1 MLTGGRPRRSQSF
14 WLTRRMTPSRS
25 VSWHAR
31 GTSSNNCRYFF
42 SLRSAHD
49 SAFLACL
56 RNMNAK
62 TAQYTSASRQRMSS
76 NDMIRSEL
84 EYRYKNRRF
93 ALLSLLLFV
102 LPYLLETPY
111 FQVRPDGRVL
121 DQPFRRSLGL
131 TPSSNSS

>member
-14 WLTRRMTPSRS
+14 WLTLRMTPSRS

-49 SAFLACL
+49 SAFFACL
-56 RNMNAK
+56 RNMNAR

-76 NDMIRSEL
+76 KDMIRPEL
-84 EYRYKNRRF
+84 EYRYVNRRF
-93 ALLSLLLFV
+93 APLSLQLFV

-111 FQVRPDGRVL
+111 FRFTQTGY
-121 DQPFRRSLGL
+121 
-131 TPSSNSS
+131 